1 MNLTRLRSRETE
13 PLYRIVEGARG
24 DALAR
29 GLEYDEAVIFLNRR
43 LEEHPDER
51 NRIVPEKLVSES
63 WWMLSSKA
71 GQEKLF
77 TFADDFEVEA
87 WVEYLNARQ
96 RPGSGRRWH
105 VEEVALRD
113 AFALGLHTPADGFD
127 LDDALDDNEED
138 MLEVYDKVLEAV
150 EVLTRPSLFK
160 VSREDI
166 ESSVETALRVGES
179 FLEANIV
186 QDDMTAIVV
195 QILERAGWVLDDDR
209 LVPTLAAA
217 A

>member
-24 DALAR
+24 DTLAR
-29 GLEYDEAVIFLNRR
+29 GLEYHEAVIFLNRR
-43 LEEHPDER
+43 LKENPDER
-51 NRIVPEKLVSES
+51 NQIVPEKLESES
-63 WWMLSSKA
+63 WWMLFSEAS
-71 GQEKLF
+71 QEKLF

-96 RPGSGRRWH
+96 RPGSGRRWL
-105 VEEVALRD
+105 VEEVELRD
-113 AFALGLHTPADGFD
+113 AFARGLHTPEDGFD
-127 LDDALDDNEED
+127 LCEALGDNEED

-160 VSREDI
+160 VSLEDI
-166 ESSVETALRVGES
+166 ESSVETALRIGES

-186 QDDMTAIVV
+186 QDDMEAIVV
-195 QILERAGWVLDDDR
+195 QILEQAGWVLDGDR
-209 LVPTLAAA
+209 LSPAIAAA